1 MNTINICIVCATVL
15 LSVGIIV
22 YFFNKLITRKY
33 NQRDFELELE
43 KYKFFGSVDTKK
55 VQEELD
61 NLINKYFAYYVLY
74 NFEALNKN
82 YIKEDEMTQAIKDI
96 TKNIVIEMS
105 ELYSFYF
112 KMLYDIESEEQL
124 TAKIHEM
131 VTDTMIAYA
140 ADFNRPKERE
150 EESRA

>member
-1 MNTINICIVCATVL
+1 MSIDILIICITILICLGVIT
-15 LSVGIIV
+15 
-22 YFFNKLITRKY
+22 YFANKLITRKY

-55 VQEELD
+55 VQEEID

-74 NFEALNKN
+74 NIEAPGKK
-82 YIKEDEMTQAIKDI
+82 YIKEDEINQGIKDI
-96 TKNIVIEMS
+96 TKNIILEMS

-112 KMLYDIESEEQL
+112 RMLYDIESEEQL

-131 VTDTMIAYA
+131 VTDTMIAYS
-140 ADFNRPKERE
+140 ADYNRPKERE